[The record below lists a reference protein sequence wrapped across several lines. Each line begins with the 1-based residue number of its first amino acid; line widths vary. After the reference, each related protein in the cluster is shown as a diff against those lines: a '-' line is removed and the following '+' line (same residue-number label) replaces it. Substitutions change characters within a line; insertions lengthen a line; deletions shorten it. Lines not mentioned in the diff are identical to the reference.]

1 MADQHI
7 GLIIGEHYRFTE
19 RGGKAISLINDT
31 GVASVKGELVD
42 MSDAIDFGFKVEDEE
57 LDSIGVVYEGGVAD
71 GQPTWIVTE
80 GPVQVLL
87 KDTTA
92 AVHGNWVK
100 GSATVGRVEATVTPS
115 GISAIASAEH
125 FKEVG
130 HCMESKSAGTDV
142 LVWIYVRSI

>member
-1 MADQHI
+1 MPQHS
-7 GLIIGEHYRFTE
+7 GLIIGDHWRFTE

-31 GVASVKGELVD
+31 GTASVKGELAD
-42 MSDAIDFGFKVEDEE
+42 LSDGVDFGYKIEDEE

-71 GQPTWIVTE
+71 GQPTWIVTD
-80 GPVQVLL
+80 GPVQALL
-87 KDTTA
+87 KNDTA

-100 GSATVGRVEATVTPS
+100 GSATTGRIEATVTPS
-115 GISAIASAEH
+115 GIGAISTAEH

-130 HCMESKSAGTDV
+130 HCMESKSSGTDV